1 MLLVVTKVNKT
12 EVKMNKLVYLGLSI
26 LDNSNIE
33 INEYS
38 MAMQNQSAEI
48 RQN

>member
-26 LDNSNIE
+26 LGKSNIE

-38 MAMQNQSAEI
+38 MTMQNQSAEI

>member
-1 MLLVVTKVNKT
+1 
-12 EVKMNKLVYLGLSI
+12 MNKLVYLGLSI

-48 RQN
+48 KLHAYGQLRSTR